1 MNENKPAPCT
11 IVVSREASSVR
22 VDLRGDANIDAV
34 RAVAAAFEQAHARAL
49 EGGCDQVVVDVTN
62 LEFMNSECFKKILT
76 WIGSV
81 VSMGSPPPYLIRFV
95 SDARVSWQKR
105 SLHAL
110 ESFAA
115 GVVTVEK
122 T

>member
-1 MNENKPAPCT
+1 LNENKPAPCT

-34 RAVAAAFEQAHARAL
+34 AAVAAALGQAHARAL
-49 EGGCDQVVVDVTN
+49 NDGCDRVIVDVTN
-62 LEFMNSECFKKILT
+62 LEFMNSECFKKVLT

-95 SDARVSWQKR
+95 SNAGVSWQKR